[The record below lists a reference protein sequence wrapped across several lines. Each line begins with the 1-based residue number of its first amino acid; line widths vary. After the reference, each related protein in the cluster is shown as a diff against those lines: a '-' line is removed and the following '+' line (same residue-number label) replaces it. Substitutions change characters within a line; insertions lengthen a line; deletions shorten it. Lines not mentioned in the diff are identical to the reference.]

1 MKPRKR
7 PGKAAG
13 ARSSKTKSGTP
24 LSESQMDH
32 LRSHKEWG
40 TSNIRAGRGGD
51 RSRLQLDYEEGREL
65 ASKPMP
71 GREPEDISEDG
82 IRRTGKRH

>member
-13 ARSSKTKSGTP
+13 ARSSKTKEGNP
-24 LSESQMDH
+24 LSESQMDR
-32 LRSHKEWG
+32 LRSTKEWG
-40 TSNIRAGRGGD
+40 TTNIRAGRGGKEA
-51 RSRLQLDYEEGREL
+51 RWHLDYEEGRDL

-71 GREPEDISEDG
+71 NREPEGLSEDG
-82 IRRTGKRH
+82 VRRYGKRH